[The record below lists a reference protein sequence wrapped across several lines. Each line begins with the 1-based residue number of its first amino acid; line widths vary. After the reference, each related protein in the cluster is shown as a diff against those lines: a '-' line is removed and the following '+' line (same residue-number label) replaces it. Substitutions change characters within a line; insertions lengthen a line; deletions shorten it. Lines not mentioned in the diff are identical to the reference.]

1 MVEKILFV
9 ISLGLWTGSFIY
21 SLVFYL
27 RSKDNLFDSIYI
39 NYSKSFEEAKKKL
52 NLLEKVIKEDLS
64 GVKKKLSKYEENAQ
78 RTKRKYSHYSHYIE
92 PALVRLYIN
101 ARDKEVPISRCI
113 WRVLDYPMKAHVI
126 VLCIASTVAFS
137 SFLFFLYSVLGPI
150 GLVILG
156 IISTA
161 FFIVAFFVI
170 LRLNFVI
177 FYLIVDGLLILF
189 KKQRGKLSKNVK
201 FFNALSARRTYG
213 HSGGMVIA
221 AAGVSSFGGGG
232 FSGGGGGSFGGF
244 GGGSFG
250 GGGAGGS
257 W

>member
-1 MVEKILFV
+1 MVENILFV
-9 ISLGLWTGSFIY
+9 ISLGLWTGSFIF

-27 RSKDNLFDSIYI
+27 RSKDSPFDSIYI
-39 NYSKSFEEAKKKL
+39 NYSKSFEEAKNKL
-52 NLLEKVIKEDLS
+52 NLLEQTIKEDLS
-64 GVKKKLSKYEENAQ
+64 SVKKRLSKYEENAL
-78 RTKRKYSHYSHYIE
+78 RRKRKYIHYSQYIE

-101 ARDKEVPISRCI
+101 SRDKEISISRCV
-113 WRVLDYPMKAHVI
+113 WRVLDYPMRAHVV
-126 VLCIASTVAFS
+126 VLCIASTIAFL
-137 SFLFFLYSVLGPI
+137 SFLFFLYSVLGLTGVI
-150 GLVILG
+150 ILG
-156 IISTA
+156 ILSTA

-177 FYLIVDGLLILF
+177 FYIIVDGILILF
-189 KKQRGKLSKNVK
+189 NKDRGKLSKNVK
-201 FFNALSARRTYG
+201 FFNSLSARRTHG

-221 AAGVSSFGGGG
+221 AAGVSSFGGSG
-232 FSGGGGGSFGGF
+232 FSGGGGSFGGF